1 MDHTASNLVPGP
13 GLYATHDGVVYPLRV
28 HDGRWAFRSASPV
41 RGFVVDHDVYIR
53 PIAIDDEVE
62 CFGFEHTGTYRGLPV
77 HVAPR
82 PGGAELLLVS
92 TDRSSADLGF
102 TAEALRRGGHDWRK
116 TVTNGDPELTVT
128 STRVRKP
135 TPWEGHPE
143 EVLPPREPAR
153 AGARTA
159 SGKRS
164 GAAISP
170 RLQAPGLYAVL
181 DGLEYP
187 VVRRSTGWALR
198 SEEPQSGFV
207 PQRGEHLRTITPE
220 DQLAYVTIL
229 HPGTYRELS
238 VQVRPTSAHAVQ
250 LSTRDRRSVD
260 RGFVQFGFERPEIQ
274 EYVHSVALDAP
285 ELQVRTTRTP
295 SAPPWLRNERQR
307 TPTGVPTTWSD
318 FAGALAAAIEQVT
331 DRVFV
336 IVSASGDARRYVQF
350 AGGPDV
356 MEAEAPGR
364 SVVADAD
371 ERVLRG
377 AGWTPPGPSQPN
389 WSATAR
395 RHDGRPVTRALA
407 EMSVTVLRD
416 GYSVESPRLLT
427 YTAWRGPQVFPDGAS
442 YTAEQWEARDLGTA
456 ALEIPALRLPR
467 G

>member
-13 GLYATHDGVVYPLRV
+13 GLYATHDGVLYPLRV
-28 HDGRWAFRSASPV
+28 HDGRWAFRSTSPV
-41 RGFVVDHDVYIR
+41 RDFVVADEVYIR

-62 CFGFEHTGTYRGLPV
+62 CFGFEHVGVYRGLPV

-102 TAEALRRGGHDWRK
+102 TAEPLRRGGHDWRK

-135 TPWEGHPE
+135 IPWEGHPE

-153 AGARTA
+153 TGARA
-159 SGKRS
+159 SQLQRGD
-164 GAAISP
+164 GAPS
-170 RLQAPGLYAVL
+170 RQLQAPGLYAML

-187 VVRRSTGWALR
+187 VVPRGAEWALR
-198 SEEPQSGFV
+198 SEEPRPGFV

-250 LSTRDRRSVD
+250 LSTRDRRSVG

-274 EYVHSVALDAP
+274 EYVHSVALDDP
-285 ELQVRTTRTP
+285 ELQVTTTRAP
-295 SAPPWLRNERQR
+295 SAPPWLRHGRER

-318 FAGALAAAIEQVT
+318 FAEAFAAALEQVT
-331 DRVFV
+331 DRVVV
-336 IVSASGDARRYVQF
+336 IVSAAGDARRYVQF
-350 AGGPDV
+350 AGDSDV
-356 MEAEAPGR
+356 LEAEAPGR
-364 SVVADAD
+364 SIVADAD

-395 RHDGRPVTRALA
+395 RHDARPVRRALA
-407 EMSVTVLRD
+407 EMSVAALRD
-416 GYSVESPRLLT
+416 GYSVGSPRLLS
-427 YTAWRGPQVFPDGAS
+427 YTAWRDPQVFPDGAS
-442 YTAEQWEARDLGTA
+442 YTAEEWEARDLGTA

-467 G
+467 R